1 MAWHDTGH
9 VAPLSDTRPVSAV
22 MTARLFAAPPGDAFA
37 ADVAGQAA
45 RAVWAAN
52 QRTLSVDIPALVWA
66 AVARTLTADPG
77 AAAHVVTQDAIA
89 DIPAAVLLAD
99 AVQIERLE
107 RVEKFL
113 RNKQISDPTTGL
125 STIFEEDG
133 STPWLQAPIKEDAA
147 GAQAYRRQGIDRRER
162 YVAP

>member
-9 VAPLSDTRPVSAV
+9 VAPLSDTLPVSAV

-77 AAAHVVTQDAIA
+77 AAAHVATQAAIA
-89 DIPAAVLLAD
+89 ALPAAPPSAEVAAEVLA
-99 AVQIERLE
+99 
-107 RVEKFL
+107 
-113 RNKQISDPTTGL
+113 T
-125 STIFEEDG
+125 
-133 STPWLQAPIKEDAA
+133 LQATELPVNVMKMNGADVIGTGAEVDPWRGA
-147 GAQAYRRQGIDRRER
+147 G
-162 YVAP
+162 VSP